1 MAMRMKIFDLLILIT
16 VMLLCSCR
24 ENSVP
29 QPPPE
34 KLRIL
39 SLVTAAEHIIA
50 ELGTAESIVAIDR
63 HGRVL
68 ESMQNV
74 PVLVSGSMVSRE
86 MLIKESS
93 PSSVVKLPAADTLPS
108 PSTR

>member
-1 MAMRMKIFDLLILIT
+1 MAMRMKIFDLLILIG

-24 ENSVP
+24 ENRVP
-29 QPPPE
+29 QTPPPE

-39 SLVTAAEHIIA
+39 SLVTAADHIIA
-50 ELGTAESIVAIDR
+50 ELDAAEKIAAIDR

-68 ESMQNV
+68 DSMQSV

-86 MLIKESS
+86 MLIKERINYAI
-93 PSSVVKLPAADTLPS
+93 V
-108 PSTR
+108 